1 MGTYFSRR
9 NATQPLPPF
18 PDETI
23 TKASSANLTI
33 TVSPKKKPAGNPP
46 AVHSL
51 QQTLPGINR
60 VCHGSRRLSAA
71 LLNNTRTGGYGS
83 VLYGIYGR
91 KAASLSLMI
100 LYNSIHRGKEGIVS
114 SKTDI
119 PAGVDFGSTLTDK
132 DGTRRNRLTAEHF
145 NSEIFRV

>member
-1 MGTYFSRR
+1 MDPG
-9 NATQPLPPF
+9 
-18 PDETI
+18 
-23 TKASSANLTI
+23 
-33 TVSPKKKPAGNPP
+33 GNTT
-46 AVHSL
+46 AV
-51 QQTLPGINR
+51 QT
-60 VCHGSRRLSAA
+60 
-71 LLNNTRTGGYGS
+71 NTRTGGYGS

-91 KAASLSLMI
+91 ETASLSLMI

-132 DGTRRNRLTAEHF
+132 NGTRRNRLTAEHF